1 MKGPYDDIIHLPHP
15 VSKTHSRMS
24 MIERAAQFSPFAA
37 LTGYGAAIKET
48 ARLTD
53 RKLELD
59 EETQALLD
67 LPETGIADAE
77 TWTAVEALSLQLAA
91 KTPNPDRDAEQGLA
105 YPGRAVTQGSIGPD
119 VMQVEQWLN
128 GRANLYCGEAFV
140 QENSSFGPAETVAV
154 KAAQARA
161 GLEQT
166 GIVNRETWAALRAQ
180 SCECEEE

>member
-67 LPETGIADAE
+67 LRQHFLLEHLAQRPEVTITYFEPDAHKEGGSYQTITARVKKLDEYQRLLILEGGRSIPLDDIA
-77 TWTAVEALSLQLAA
+77 ALSGALFE
-91 KTPNPDRDAEQGLA
+91 RMGL
-105 YPGRAVTQGSIGPD
+105 
-119 VMQVEQWLN
+119 
-128 GRANLYCGEAFV
+128 GE
-140 QENSSFGPAETVAV
+140 
-154 KAAQARA
+154 
-161 GLEQT
+161 
-166 GIVNRETWAALRAQ
+166 
-180 SCECEEE
+180 